1 MIMASLQARKGRL
14 RQRYEDQLRL
24 VAGCIPYKFEKND
37 ENKNCKMEK
46 KVLVLMISTPNRDD
60 LVFPKGGWEDDETV
74 SEAACREA
82 LEEAGVRGLLDQNP
96 LGVWEFRSK
105 SRMNSCNSK
114 EGGCRGYMFALE
126 VTEELES
133 WPEQANY
140 KRIWLSVEE
149 AFKSCRYDWMID
161 ALKKFLLGMNTERTQ
176 LCKSADSE
184 DSTAKE
190 HQMYS
195 PTPGCSV
202 KKPSGV
208 HHQLEK
214 SCTNDSVVQ
223 V

>member
-1 MIMASLQARKGRL
+1 MFECSTIFNFIELNYYRKIHWEYGNLEARAEWIVATVRKEVVEVICLHWKSLKSLSHGQSKLTIRG
-14 RQRYEDQLRL
+14 YGS
-24 VAGCIPYKFEKND
+24 VI
-37 ENKNCKMEK
+37 
-46 KVLVLMISTPNRDD
+46 IST
-60 LVFPKGGWEDDETV
+60 
-74 SEAACREA
+74 C
-82 LEEAGVRGLLDQNP
+82 
-96 LGVWEFRSK
+96 
-105 SRMNSCNSK
+105 
-114 EGGCRGYMFALE
+114 GYWIRWINTLSQWLWIYFCC
-126 VTEELES
+126 T
-133 WPEQANY
+133 NY
-140 KRIWLSVEE
+140 LILQLSVEE